1 MKKIKY
7 KILEYLNRK
16 INKEIAKMIAV
27 ENAELIY
34 SDFWEFSGLSES
46 DLR

>member
-16 INKEIAKMIAV
+16 INKEIAKMIAID
-27 ENAELIY
+27 NAELIY
-34 SDFWEFSGLSES
+34 SDFWYSSNLKES
-46 DLR
+46 DFK